1 MKKLKNI
8 VIVIC
13 LLLIICIS
21 AYHNNIKGDV
31 NLDGEL
37 NVLDMICT
45 CNYINS
51 DNGYSLVQ
59 IYNMDINRDNKINNL
74 DLDMMKN
81 IIINE
86 E

>member
-1 MKKLKNI
+1 MKRFKNI
-8 VIVIC
+8 VTIIC
-13 LLLIICIS
+13 FILIICIL
-21 AYHNNIKGDV
+21 AHHNNTKGDV

-37 NVLDMICT
+37 NVLDMICA
-45 CNYINS
+45 CNYIHGCK
-51 DNGYSLVQ
+51 GYSLLQ